1 MKLLYLDCFMG
12 AAGDMLMGAL
22 LSLLPE
28 PESFVERMNALL
40 GGRAQLSC
48 ARDEKCGIS
57 GLHVTVTVNGRE
69 EDEHAHE
76 HERHG
81 HHHSHHHTS
90 VGEIC
95 SMIDGLE
102 VPDKV
107 KSDAKSVFGLV
118 AEAESCVHG
127 KPVENIHFHE
137 LGTLDALADVLGVCL
152 LMNELAPERV
162 CASPVNVGSGL
173 VSCAHGLLPVP
184 APATERLLR
193 GVPIYSGEVAGEL
206 CTPTGAAL
214 LRHFVDEFCRLPAMR
229 VEAAGYGTGKK
240 DFPAANVVRALLGEM
255 L

>member
-22 LSLLPE
+22 VSLLPE
-28 PESFVERMNALL
+28 PESFAAHMNALL
-40 GGRAQLSC
+40 GGRAKLTC
-48 ARDEKCGIS
+48 AKDEKCGIS
-57 GLHVTVTVNGRE
+57 GMHATVTVNGAE

-76 HERHG
+76 HGQHG
-81 HHHSHHHTS
+81 HHVHHHTS

-102 VPDKV
+102 VPAKV
-107 KSDAKSVFGLV
+107 KSDAKSVFSLI
-118 AEAESCVHG
+118 AEAEGRVHG
-127 KPVENIHFHE
+127 KPPENIHFHE

-152 LMNELAPERV
+152 LMHELAPESV

-173 VSCAHGLLPVP
+173 VRCAHGLLPVP
-184 APATERLLR
+184 APATELLLR
-193 GVPIYSGEVAGEL
+193 GVPIYSGEISGEL

-214 LRHFVDEFCRLPAMR
+214 LRHFVDEFCRRPAIR

-240 DFPAANVVRALLGEM
+240 DFPAANVVRALLGETV
-255 L
+255 

>member
-22 LSLLPE
+22 VSLLPE
-28 PESFVERMNALL
+28 PESFAAHMNALL
-40 GGRAQLSC
+40 GGRAQLTC

-57 GLHVTVTVNGRE
+57 GLHVTVTVNGAE

-76 HERHG
+76 HGQHG
-81 HHHSHHHTS
+81 HHVHHHTS

-102 VPDKV
+102 VPAKV
-107 KSDAKSVFGLV
+107 KSDAKSVFSLI
-118 AEAESCVHG
+118 AEAEGRVHG
-127 KPVENIHFHE
+127 KPPENIHFHE

-152 LMNELAPERV
+152 LMHELALERV

-173 VSCAHGLLPVP
+173 VRCAHGLLPVP
-184 APATERLLR
+184 APATELLLR
-193 GVPIYSGEVAGEL
+193 GVPIYSGEISGEL

-240 DFPAANVVRALLGEM
+240 DFPAANVVRALLGETV
-255 L
+255 

>member
-1 MKLLYLDCFMG
+1 MKLLYFDCFMG

-22 LSLLPE
+22 VSLLPE
-28 PESFVERMNALL
+28 PESFAERMNALL

-57 GLHVTVTVNGRE
+57 GMHVTVTVNGRE
-69 EDEHAHE
+69 ED
-76 HERHG
+76 G
-81 HHHSHHHTS
+81 HSHQHHDHHHHTS
-90 VGEIC
+90 AGEIC
-95 SMIDGLE
+95 GMINALD

-107 KSDAKSVFGLV
+107 KSDAKGVFGLV
-118 AEAESCVHG
+118 AEAESRVHG
-127 KPVENIHFHE
+127 RPVENIHFHE

-152 LMNELAPERV
+152 LMHELAPERV

-184 APATERLLR
+184 APATELLLR
-193 GVPIYSGEVAGEL
+193 GVPIYSGGVEGEL

-240 DFPAANVVRALLGEM
+240 DFPAANVVRAMLGEA